1 MANTRNIILMVFI
14 IMLPLASFSMS
25 LSNSDDNLEF
35 MRDFIMGQKSSS
47 GGSMLSPSFDK
58 EYEEQEKFNQAFN
71 LLRLIFWINFR

>member
-1 MANTRNIILMVFI
+1 MANTRNIILMVFTVSF

-25 LSNSDDNLEF
+25 FSNTGNNDNLEF

-47 GGSMLSPSFDK
+47 GGSMLSSSFDK

-71 LLRLIFWINFR
+71 LLRLIF